1 MSDACPTCGSSLGS
15 AELPVRAE
23 RHGEVLI
30 QFEIAVDICPRCDW
44 VGIADEVLEE
54 ALSRL
59 QRHTLPGDDIVLP
72 RLGFDA

>member
-1 MSDACPTCGSSLGS
+1 MSDACPTCGGSL
-15 AELPVRAE
+15 ATTELPVRAE
-23 RHGEVLI
+23 RHGEVLVE
-30 QFEIAVDICPRCDW
+30 FEVDVELCSRCDW